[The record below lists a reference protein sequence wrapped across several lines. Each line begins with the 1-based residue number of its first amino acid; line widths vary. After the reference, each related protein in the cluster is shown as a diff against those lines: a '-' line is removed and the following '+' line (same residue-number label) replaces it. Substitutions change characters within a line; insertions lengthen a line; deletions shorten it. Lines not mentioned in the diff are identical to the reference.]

1 MKRISKLSICSLSVL
16 LVSSACEDP
25 SVGIQDHAAKQ
36 IREGGEKIAQVAHQA
51 SIDRVAAAEE
61 MRNAGSR
68 LANVPGASETQKQV
82 AASLSANASTQA
94 ALLEIGKADQIEST
108 NISSRMLANGLLQV
122 VDDIHVIL
130 AAQDTEGMANETKA
144 IQPSLAK
151 ALNEQRE
158 HESQQSV
165 LTSKL
170 ADLRSV
176 NEVALADAQ
185 TLLAEAEEIRI
196 RGLRAHR
203 GEISVLAEE
212 AGRKRDEARA
222 SQTTAEDADVTATAQ
237 ESVLRLRTGEALS
250 AQRRAQAFQG
260 ALDVLG
266 KLSSNQNATDA
277 QEITISD
284 ALKASI
290 LKLVTASN
298 PEEDLELKGCYER
311 SFSDLENADAAAR
324 RSGAKNSS
332 LFSIAA
338 ARARALLMR
347 GQGEF
352 QQALL
357 FRSLAMSP
365 SMGQSE
371 DGFKGK
377 ADAWLA
383 KAQASTKEAID
394 AYTALQEVLANS
406 GSESPSKQ
414 ALVVTVERALKVAMP
429 TFNVAATTA
438 QAESVNKDESAAP
451 SEAPAEMASKEA
463 PATTS
468 GNASMA
474 FPFATVEDLAA
485 FFGSPKRDPAL
496 TARIDE
502 ILIATTPEGKDLAT
516 TAFGAVQAIGKLQV
530 AMQEKFGS
538 SNLGPLSAMIGKGSQ
553 ATVSGATEK
562 TATIDI
568 KSAQGAL
575 SFQAALT
582 DNGWKLDL
590 DKTSTD
596 MDETMKAQMSAAGA
610 MMGTLTQGLTQVTER
625 IENGQ
630 LKTAQAVQGALMM
643 AMQKLMGGM
652 GGPGAGSP
660 QNDNTP
666 TEN

>member
-1 MKRISKLSICSLSVL
+1 MKRTSILSICSLSAL

-25 SVGIQDHAAKQ
+25 SVAMQDNAAKQ
-36 IREGGEKIAQVAHQA
+36 IREGGEKMAQVAHQA

-68 LANVPGASETQKQV
+68 LANVPGASETQKKV

-130 AAQDTEGMANETKA
+130 AAQDTEGIANETKA
-144 IQPSLAK
+144 IQPNLAK

-165 LTSKL
+165 LNSKL

-176 NEVALADAQ
+176 NEVALVDAQ

-196 RGLRAHR
+196 RGLRAQR

-222 SQTTAEDADVTATAQ
+222 SQTKAEDADVTATAQ

-260 ALDVLG
+260 ALDVLS
-266 KLSSNQNATDA
+266 KLASNQNATDT
-277 QEITISD
+277 QENTISD
-284 ALKASI
+284 ALKVSI
-290 LKLVTASN
+290 LKLVAASN
-298 PEEDLELKGCYER
+298 PDEDLELKGCYER
-311 SFSDLENADAAAR
+311 TFSDLENADAAAR
-324 RSGAKNSS
+324 RSGPNNSS

-414 ALVVTVERALKVAMP
+414 ALVLTVERALKVAMP
-429 TFNVAATTA
+429 TFNMAVAS
-438 QAESVNKDESAAP
+438 QAESVNKDETVAP
-451 SEAPAEMASKEA
+451 SETPAETDSKEA

-468 GNASMA
+468 GNASMV

-485 FFGSPKRDPAL
+485 FFGSTNRDPAA

-502 ILIATTPEGKDLAT
+502 LLVATTQEGQALAT

-538 SNLGPLSAMIGKGSQ
+538 SNLGPLSAMIGKGSNV
-553 ATVSGATEK
+553 TISDATEK

-590 DKTSTD
+590 DKTATD

-610 MMGTLTQGLTQVTER
+610 MMGTLTQGLSQVTER

-630 LKTAQAVQGALMM
+630 LKSAQAVQGALMM

-652 GGPGAGSP
+652 GGPGAGGA
-660 QNDNTP
+660 QDDNTP

>member
-1 MKRISKLSICSLSVL
+1 MKRTSILSICSLSAL

-25 SVGIQDHAAKQ
+25 SVAMQDNAAKQ
-36 IREGGEKIAQVAHQA
+36 IREGGEKMAQVAHQA

-68 LANVPGASETQKQV
+68 LANVPGASETQKKV

-130 AAQDTEGMANETKA
+130 AAQDTEGIANETKA
-144 IQPSLAK
+144 IQPNLAK

-165 LTSKL
+165 LNSKL

-196 RGLRAHR
+196 RGLRAQR

-250 AQRRAQAFQG
+250 AQRRAQAFQE

-266 KLSSNQNATDA
+266 KLSSNQSATDT
-277 QEITISD
+277 QEIAISD

-311 SFSDLENADAAAR
+311 TFSDLENADAAAR
-324 RSGAKNSS
+324 RSGPNNSS

-406 GSESPSKQ
+406 GSESPSKL

-429 TFNVAATTA
+429 TFNVATAA

-451 SEAPAEMASKEA
+451 SEEPAETASKEA

-468 GNASMA
+468 ENASMA

-485 FFGSPKRDPAL
+485 FFGSTNRDPAA

-502 ILIATTPEGKDLAT
+502 LLVATTQEGQALAT

-538 SNLGPLSAMIGKGSQ
+538 SNLGPLSAMIGKGSNV
-553 ATVSGATEK
+553 TISDATEK

-590 DKTSTD
+590 DKTATD

-652 GGPGAGSP
+652 GGPGAGGP
-660 QNDNTP
+660 QDDNTP

>member
-1 MKRISKLSICSLSVL
+1 M
-16 LVSSACEDP
+16 
-25 SVGIQDHAAKQ
+25 QDNAAKQ

-130 AAQDTEGMANETKA
+130 AAQDTEGIANETKA

-151 ALNEQRE
+151 AVSEQRE

-196 RGLRAHR
+196 RGLRAQR
-203 GEISVLAEE
+203 GDISVLAEE

-222 SQTTAEDADVTATAQ
+222 SQTAAEDAEVTATAQ

-250 AQRRAQAFQG
+250 AQRRAQAFQ
-260 ALDVLG
+260 AAIDVLG
-266 KLSSNQNATDA
+266 KLSSNKNATDT
-277 QEITISD
+277 QENTFSD
-284 ALKASI
+284 ELKVSI

-311 SFSDLENADAAAR
+311 TFSDLDNADAAAR
-324 RSGAKNSS
+324 RSGAQNSS

-357 FRSLAMSP
+357 FHSLAMSP

-394 AYTALQEVLANS
+394 AYTVLQEVLANS

-414 ALVVTVERALKVAMP
+414 ALVVTVERALKVAVP
-429 TFNVAATTA
+429 TFNVATAA
-438 QAESVNKDESAAP
+438 QAESVNKFESAAP
-451 SEAPAEMASKEA
+451 SEAPAETASKEA

-485 FFGSPKRDPAL
+485 FFGSTNRDPAA

-502 ILIATTPEGKDLAT
+502 LLVATTQEGQALAT

-538 SNLGPLSAMIGKGSQ
+538 SNLGPLSAMIGKGSNV
-553 ATVSGATEK
+553 TVSDATEK
-562 TATIDI
+562 TATIDM

-590 DKTSTD
+590 DSTATQ
-596 MDETMKAQMSAAGA
+596 MDESMKAQMSAAGA

-630 LKTAQAVQGALMM
+630 LKSAQAVQGALMM

-652 GGPGAGSP
+652 GGSGAGGA
-660 QNDNTP
+660 QDDNTP

>member
-25 SVGIQDHAAKQ
+25 SVAMQDNAAKQ

-82 AASLSANASTQA
+82 AASLSANALTQA

-165 LTSKL
+165 LTSTL

-185 TLLAEAEEIRI
+185 TFLAEAEEIRI
-196 RGLRAHR
+196 RGLRAQR

-266 KLSSNQNATDA
+266 ELSSNQNATDT
-277 QEITISD
+277 QEIAISD

-298 PEEDLELKGCYER
+298 PEDDLELKGCYER
-311 SFSDLENADAAAR
+311 TFSDLENADAAAR

-371 DGFKGK
+371 DGFKVK

-429 TFNVAATTA
+429 TFNVATAA

-451 SEAPAEMASKEA
+451 SEEPAETASKEA

-468 GNASMA
+468 ENTSMA

-485 FFGSPKRDPAL
+485 FFGSTNRDPAA

-502 ILIATTPEGKDLAT
+502 LLVATTQEGQALAT

-553 ATVSGATEK
+553 ATVSDATEK
-562 TATIDI
+562 TATIDV

-590 DKTSTD
+590 DSTATQ
-596 MDETMKAQMSAAGA
+596 MDESMKAQMSAAGA

-660 QNDNTP
+660 QDDNTP

>member
-1 MKRISKLSICSLSVL
+1 MKRTSILSICSLSAL

-25 SVGIQDHAAKQ
+25 SVAMQDNAAKQ
-36 IREGGEKIAQVAHQA
+36 IREGGEKMAQVAHQA

-68 LANVPGASETQKQV
+68 LANVPGASETQKKV

-130 AAQDTEGMANETKA
+130 AAQDTEGIANETKA
-144 IQPSLAK
+144 IQPNLAK

-165 LTSKL
+165 LNSKL

-176 NEVALADAQ
+176 NEVALVDAQ

-196 RGLRAHR
+196 RGLRAQR

-250 AQRRAQAFQG
+250 AQRRAQAFQE

-266 KLSSNQNATDA
+266 KLSSNQSATDT
-277 QEITISD
+277 QEIAISD

-311 SFSDLENADAAAR
+311 TFSDLENADAAAR
-324 RSGAKNSS
+324 RSGPNNSS

-406 GSESPSKQ
+406 GAESPSKL

-429 TFNVAATTA
+429 TFNVATA
-438 QAESVNKDESAAP
+438 APAESVNKDETAAP
-451 SEAPAEMASKEA
+451 SETPAEMDSKEA

-468 GNASMA
+468 GNASMV

-485 FFGSPKRDPAL
+485 FFGSTNRDPAA

-502 ILIATTPEGKDLAT
+502 LLVATTQEGQALAT

-553 ATVSGATEK
+553 ATVSNATEK

-590 DKTSTD
+590 DKTATD

-630 LKTAQAVQGALMM
+630 LKSAQAVQGALMM

-652 GGPGAGSP
+652 GGPGGGGA
-660 QNDNTP
+660 QDDNTP

>member
-1 MKRISKLSICSLSVL
+1 MKRTSILSICSLSAL

-25 SVGIQDHAAKQ
+25 SVAMQDNAAKQ
-36 IREGGEKIAQVAHQA
+36 IREGGEKMAQVAHQA

-68 LANVPGASETQKQV
+68 LANVPGASETQKKV

-130 AAQDTEGMANETKA
+130 AAQDTEGIANETKA
-144 IQPSLAK
+144 IQPNLAK

-165 LTSKL
+165 LNSKL

-196 RGLRAHR
+196 RGLRAQR

-250 AQRRAQAFQG
+250 AQRRAQAFQE

-266 KLSSNQNATDA
+266 KLSSNQSATDT
-277 QEITISD
+277 QEIAISD

-311 SFSDLENADAAAR
+311 TFSDLENADAAAR
-324 RSGAKNSS
+324 RSGPNNSS

-406 GSESPSKQ
+406 GAESPSKL

-429 TFNVAATTA
+429 TFNVAVAA
-438 QAESVNKDESAAP
+438 QAESVNKDETAAP
-451 SEAPAEMASKEA
+451 SETPAEMDSKEA

-468 GNASMA
+468 GNASMV

-485 FFGSPKRDPAL
+485 FFGSPKRDPEL

-553 ATVSGATEK
+553 ATVSDATEK
-562 TATIDI
+562 TAIIDI

-590 DKTSTD
+590 DSTATQ
-596 MDETMKAQMSAAGA
+596 MDESMKAQMSAAGA

-630 LKTAQAVQGALMM
+630 LKSAQAVQGALMM

-652 GGPGAGSP
+652 GGPGAGGA
-660 QNDNTP
+660 QDDNTP

>member
-222 SQTTAEDADVTATAQ
+222 SQTAAEDADVTATAQ

-266 KLSSNQNATDA
+266 KLSSNQSATDT
-277 QEITISD
+277 QENTISD

-429 TFNVAATTA
+429 TFNVATA
-438 QAESVNKDESAAP
+438 APAESVNKDESAAP
-451 SEAPAEMASKEA
+451 SEAPAETASKEA
-463 PATTS
+463 PSTTS
-468 GNASMA
+468 ENTSMA

-485 FFGSPKRDPAL
+485 FFGSPKRDPQL

-553 ATVSGATEK
+553 ATVSNATEK

-590 DKTSTD
+590 DSTATQ
-596 MDETMKAQMSAAGA
+596 MDESMKAQMSAAGA

-652 GGPGAGSP
+652 GGPGAGGA
-660 QNDNTP
+660 QDDNTP

>member
-1 MKRISKLSICSLSVL
+1 MKRTSILSICSLSAL

-25 SVGIQDHAAKQ
+25 SVAMQDNAAKQ
-36 IREGGEKIAQVAHQA
+36 IREGGEKMAQVAHQA

-68 LANVPGASETQKQV
+68 LANVPGASETQKKV

-130 AAQDTEGMANETKA
+130 AAQDTEGIANETKA
-144 IQPSLAK
+144 IQPNLAK

-165 LTSKL
+165 LNSKL

-196 RGLRAHR
+196 RGLRAQR

-222 SQTTAEDADVTATAQ
+222 SQTKAEDADVTATAQ

-250 AQRRAQAFQG
+250 AQRRAQAFQE

-266 KLSSNQNATDA
+266 KLSSNQSATDT
-277 QEITISD
+277 QEIAISD

-311 SFSDLENADAAAR
+311 TFSDLENADAAAR
-324 RSGAKNSS
+324 RSGPNNSS

-414 ALVVTVERALKVAMP
+414 ALVLTVERALKVAMP
-429 TFNVAATTA
+429 TFNMAVAS
-438 QAESVNKDESAAP
+438 QAESVNKDETVAP
-451 SEAPAEMASKEA
+451 SETPAETDSKEA

-468 GNASMA
+468 GNASMV

-485 FFGSPKRDPAL
+485 FFGSTNRDPAA

-502 ILIATTPEGKDLAT
+502 LLVATTQEGQALAT

-553 ATVSGATEK
+553 ATVSNATEK

-590 DKTSTD
+590 DKTATD

-630 LKTAQAVQGALMM
+630 LKSAQAVQGALMM

-652 GGPGAGSP
+652 GGPGGGGA
-660 QNDNTP
+660 QDDNTP

>member
-1 MKRISKLSICSLSVL
+1 MKRTSILSICSLSAL

-25 SVGIQDHAAKQ
+25 SVAMQDNAAKQ
-36 IREGGEKIAQVAHQA
+36 IREGGEKMAQVAHQA

-61 MRNAGSR
+61 MRNSGSR
-68 LANVPGASETQKQV
+68 LANVPGASETQKKV

-130 AAQDTEGMANETKA
+130 AAQDTEGIANETKA
-144 IQPSLAK
+144 IQPNLAK

-165 LTSKL
+165 LNSKL

-196 RGLRAHR
+196 RGLRAQR

-250 AQRRAQAFQG
+250 AQRRAQAFQE

-266 KLSSNQNATDA
+266 KLSSNQSATDT
-277 QEITISD
+277 QEIAISD

-311 SFSDLENADAAAR
+311 TFSDLENADAAAR
-324 RSGAKNSS
+324 RSGPNNSS

-406 GSESPSKQ
+406 GSESPSKL

-429 TFNVAATTA
+429 TFNVATAA

-451 SEAPAEMASKEA
+451 SEEPAETASKEA

-468 GNASMA
+468 ENASMA

-485 FFGSPKRDPAL
+485 FFGSTNRDPAA

-502 ILIATTPEGKDLAT
+502 LLVATTQEGQALAT

-538 SNLGPLSAMIGKGSQ
+538 SNLGPLSAMIGKGSNV
-553 ATVSGATEK
+553 TISDATEK

-590 DKTSTD
+590 DKTATD

-610 MMGTLTQGLTQVTER
+610 MMGTLTQGLSQVTER

-630 LKTAQAVQGALMM
+630 LKSAQAVQGALMM

-652 GGPGAGSP
+652 GGPGGGGA
-660 QNDNTP
+660 QDDNTP

>member
-1 MKRISKLSICSLSVL
+1 MKRTSILSICSLSAL

-25 SVGIQDHAAKQ
+25 SVAMQDNAAKQ
-36 IREGGEKIAQVAHQA
+36 IREGGEKMAQVAHQA

-68 LANVPGASETQKQV
+68 LANVPGASETQKKV

-130 AAQDTEGMANETKA
+130 AAQDTEGIANETKA
-144 IQPSLAK
+144 IQPNLAK

-165 LTSKL
+165 LNSKL

-176 NEVALADAQ
+176 NEVALVDAQ

-196 RGLRAHR
+196 RGLRAQR

-250 AQRRAQAFQG
+250 AQRRAQAFQE

-266 KLSSNQNATDA
+266 KLSSNQSATDT
-277 QEITISD
+277 QEIAISD

-311 SFSDLENADAAAR
+311 TFSDLENADAAAR
-324 RSGAKNSS
+324 RSGPNNSS

-414 ALVVTVERALKVAMP
+414 ALVLTVERALKVAMP
-429 TFNVAATTA
+429 TFNMAVAS
-438 QAESVNKDESAAP
+438 QAESVNKDETVAP
-451 SEAPAEMASKEA
+451 SETPAETDSKEA

-468 GNASMA
+468 GNASMV

-485 FFGSPKRDPAL
+485 FFGSTNRDPAA

-502 ILIATTPEGKDLAT
+502 LLVATTQEGQALAT

-553 ATVSGATEK
+553 ATVSNATEK

-590 DKTSTD
+590 DKTATD

-630 LKTAQAVQGALMM
+630 LKSAQAVQGALMM

-652 GGPGAGSP
+652 GGPGGGGA
-660 QNDNTP
+660 QDDNTP

>member
-1 MKRISKLSICSLSVL
+1 MLA
-16 LVSSACEDP
+16 SSACEDP
-25 SVGIQDHAAKQ
+25 SVAIQDQAEKQ
-36 IREGGEKIAQVAHQA
+36 IRAGGEKIAQVAHQA

-108 NISSRMLANGLLQV
+108 NRSSRMLANGLLQV

-130 AAQDTEGMANETKA
+130 ASQDIAGIANETKS
-144 IQPSLAK
+144 IQPNLAK
-151 ALNEQRE
+151 AVSEQRE
-158 HESQQSV
+158 HESQQSI
-165 LTSKL
+165 LMSKL
-170 ADLRSV
+170 ADLRAV

-185 TLLAEAEEIRI
+185 TFLAEAEEIRI
-196 RGLRAHR
+196 RGLRAPR

-222 SQTTAEDADVTATAQ
+222 SETTAEDADVNAMAQ

-250 AQRRAQAFQG
+250 AQRRAEAFQG

-266 KLSSNQNATDA
+266 KLSSNQNATDT
-277 QEITISD
+277 QENTISD

-290 LKLVTASN
+290 LKLVAASN

-311 SFSDLENADAAAR
+311 SFSDLENADTAAR

-338 ARARALLMR
+338 ARARSLLMR

-377 ADAWLA
+377 ADAWLT
-383 KAQASTKEAID
+383 KAQASTKESID
-394 AYTALQEVLANS
+394 AYTALQEVLLNS
-406 GSESPSKQ
+406 GSESPSKN
-414 ALVVTVERALKVAMP
+414 ALVSTVERALKIAMP
-429 TFNVAATTA
+429 TFDVVAAAPTEVA
-438 QAESVNKDESAAP
+438 NKDESAAP
-451 SEAPAEMASKEA
+451 SQEPAETASKEA

-474 FPFATVEDLAA
+474 FPFATVDDLAA
-485 FFGSPKRDPAL
+485 FFGSSKRDPEL

-502 ILIATTPEGKDLAT
+502 ILIATTPEGQELAT

-530 AMQEKFGS
+530 AMQKKFGS
-538 SNLGPLSAMIGKGSQ
+538 SNLGPLSAMIGQGSQ
-553 ATVSGATEK
+553 ATVSDATEN

-575 SFQAALT
+575 SFKAALT
-582 DNGWKLDL
+582 DKEWKLDL
-590 DKTSTD
+590 DSTAIQ
-596 MDETMKAQMSAAGA
+596 MDESMKAQMSAAGA
-610 MMGTLTQGLTQVTER
+610 MMGTLTQGLTQVTAR

-630 LKTAQAVQGALMM
+630 LKSAQAVQGALMM

-652 GGPGAGSP
+652 GGPGAGGA
-660 QNDNTP
+660 QDDNTP

>member
-1 MKRISKLSICSLSVL
+1 MKRTSILSICSLSAL

-25 SVGIQDHAAKQ
+25 SVAMQDNAAKQ
-36 IREGGEKIAQVAHQA
+36 IREGGEKMAQVAHQA

-68 LANVPGASETQKQV
+68 LANVPGASETQKKV

-130 AAQDTEGMANETKA
+130 AAQDTEGIANETKA
-144 IQPSLAK
+144 IQPNLAK

-165 LTSKL
+165 LNSKL

-196 RGLRAHR
+196 RGLRAQR

-250 AQRRAQAFQG
+250 AQRRAQAFQE

-266 KLSSNQNATDA
+266 KLSSNQSATDT
-277 QEITISD
+277 QEIAISD

-311 SFSDLENADAAAR
+311 TFSDLENADAAAR
-324 RSGAKNSS
+324 RSGPNNSS

-406 GSESPSKQ
+406 GSESPSKL

-429 TFNVAATTA
+429 TFNVSAAA
-438 QAESVNKDESAAP
+438 PSESVNKDETAAP
-451 SEAPAEMASKEA
+451 SETPAEMDSKEA

-468 GNASMA
+468 GNASMV

-485 FFGSPKRDPAL
+485 FFGSTNRDPAA

-502 ILIATTPEGKDLAT
+502 LLVATTQEGQALAT

-538 SNLGPLSAMIGKGSQ
+538 SNLGPLSAMIGKGSNV
-553 ATVSGATEK
+553 TISDATEK

-590 DKTSTD
+590 DKTATD

-652 GGPGAGSP
+652 GGPGAGGP
-660 QNDNTP
+660 QDDNTP

>member
-25 SVGIQDHAAKQ
+25 SVAMQDNAAKQ

-82 AASLSANASTQA
+82 AASLSANALTQA

-151 ALNEQRE
+151 AVSEQRE

-165 LTSKL
+165 LTSTL

-196 RGLRAHR
+196 RGLRAQR

-222 SQTTAEDADVTATAQ
+222 SQTAAEDADVTATAQ

-266 KLSSNQNATDA
+266 ELSSNQNATDT
-277 QEITISD
+277 QEIAISD

-311 SFSDLENADAAAR
+311 TFSDLENADAAAR

-371 DGFKGK
+371 DGFKVK

-429 TFNVAATTA
+429 TFNVATAA

-451 SEAPAEMASKEA
+451 SEEPAETASKEA

-468 GNASMA
+468 ENTSMA

-485 FFGSPKRDPAL
+485 FFGSTNRDPAA

-502 ILIATTPEGKDLAT
+502 LLVATTQEGQALAT

-553 ATVSGATEK
+553 ATVSDATEK
-562 TATIDI
+562 TATIDV

-590 DKTSTD
+590 DSTATQ
-596 MDETMKAQMSAAGA
+596 MDESMKAQMSAAGA

-660 QNDNTP
+660 QDDNTP

>member
-1 MKRISKLSICSLSVL
+1 MKRTSILSICSLSAL

-25 SVGIQDHAAKQ
+25 SVAMQDNAAKQ
-36 IREGGEKIAQVAHQA
+36 IREGGEKMAQVAHQA

-68 LANVPGASETQKQV
+68 LANVPGASETQKKV

-130 AAQDTEGMANETKA
+130 AAQDTEGIANETKA
-144 IQPSLAK
+144 IQPNLAK

-165 LTSKL
+165 LNSKL

-196 RGLRAHR
+196 RGLRAQR

-250 AQRRAQAFQG
+250 AQRRAQAFQE

-266 KLSSNQNATDA
+266 KLSSNQSATDT
-277 QEITISD
+277 QEIAISD

-311 SFSDLENADAAAR
+311 TFSDLENADAAAR
-324 RSGAKNSS
+324 RSGPNNSS

-406 GSESPSKQ
+406 GSESPSKL

-429 TFNVAATTA
+429 TFNVSAAA
-438 QAESVNKDESAAP
+438 PSESVNKDETAAP
-451 SEAPAEMASKEA
+451 SETPAEMDSKEA

-468 GNASMA
+468 GNASMV

-485 FFGSPKRDPAL
+485 FFGSTNRDPAA

-502 ILIATTPEGKDLAT
+502 LLVATTQEGQALAT

-538 SNLGPLSAMIGKGSQ
+538 SNLGPLSAMIGKGSNV
-553 ATVSGATEK
+553 TISDATEK

-590 DKTSTD
+590 DKTATD

-610 MMGTLTQGLTQVTER
+610 MMGTLTQGLSQVTER

-630 LKTAQAVQGALMM
+630 LKSAQAVQGALMM

-652 GGPGAGSP
+652 GGPGAGGA
-660 QNDNTP
+660 QDDNTP

>member
-1 MKRISKLSICSLSVL
+1 MKRTSILSICSLSAL

-25 SVGIQDHAAKQ
+25 SVAMQDNAAKQ
-36 IREGGEKIAQVAHQA
+36 IREGGEKMAQVAHQA

-68 LANVPGASETQKQV
+68 LANVPGASETQKKV

-130 AAQDTEGMANETKA
+130 AAQDTEGIANETKA
-144 IQPSLAK
+144 IQPNLAK

-165 LTSKL
+165 LNSKL

-196 RGLRAHR
+196 RGLRAQR

-250 AQRRAQAFQG
+250 AQRRAQAFQE

-266 KLSSNQNATDA
+266 KLSSNQSATDT
-277 QEITISD
+277 QEIAISD

-311 SFSDLENADAAAR
+311 TFSDLENADAAAR
-324 RSGAKNSS
+324 RSGPNNSS

-414 ALVVTVERALKVAMP
+414 ALVLTVERALKVAMP
-429 TFNVAATTA
+429 TFNMAVAS
-438 QAESVNKDESAAP
+438 QAESVNKDETVAP
-451 SEAPAEMASKEA
+451 SETPAETDSKEA

-468 GNASMA
+468 GNASMV

-485 FFGSPKRDPAL
+485 FFGSTNRDPAA

-502 ILIATTPEGKDLAT
+502 LLVATTQEGQALAT

-538 SNLGPLSAMIGKGSQ
+538 SNLGPLSAMIGKGSNV
-553 ATVSGATEK
+553 TISDATEK

-590 DKTSTD
+590 DKTATD

-630 LKTAQAVQGALMM
+630 LKSAQAVQGALMM

-652 GGPGAGSP
+652 GGPGAGGA
-660 QNDNTP
+660 QDDNTP

>member
-1 MKRISKLSICSLSVL
+1 MKRTSILSICSLSAL

-25 SVGIQDHAAKQ
+25 SVAMQDNAAKQ
-36 IREGGEKIAQVAHQA
+36 IREGGEKMAQVAHQA

-68 LANVPGASETQKQV
+68 LANVPGASETQKKV

-130 AAQDTEGMANETKA
+130 AAQDTEGIANETKA
-144 IQPSLAK
+144 IQPNLAK

-165 LTSKL
+165 LNSKL

-196 RGLRAHR
+196 RGLRAQR

-250 AQRRAQAFQG
+250 AQRRAQAFQE

-266 KLSSNQNATDA
+266 KLSSNQSATDT
-277 QEITISD
+277 QEIAISD

-311 SFSDLENADAAAR
+311 TFSDLENADAAAR
-324 RSGAKNSS
+324 RSGPNNSS

-406 GSESPSKQ
+406 GSESPSKL

-429 TFNVAATTA
+429 TFNVATAA

-451 SEAPAEMASKEA
+451 SEEPAETASKEA

-468 GNASMA
+468 ENASMA

-485 FFGSPKRDPAL
+485 FFGSTNRDPAA

-502 ILIATTPEGKDLAT
+502 LLVATTQEGQALAT

-538 SNLGPLSAMIGKGSQ
+538 SNLGPLSAMIGKGSNV
-553 ATVSGATEK
+553 TISDATEK

-590 DKTSTD
+590 DKTATD

-610 MMGTLTQGLTQVTER
+610 MMGTLTQGLSQVTER

-630 LKTAQAVQGALMM
+630 LKSAQAVQGALMM

-652 GGPGAGSP
+652 GGPGGGGA
-660 QNDNTP
+660 QDDNTP

>member
-1 MKRISKLSICSLSVL
+1 MKRTSILSICSLSAL

-25 SVGIQDHAAKQ
+25 SVAMQDNAAKQ
-36 IREGGEKIAQVAHQA
+36 IREGGEKMAQVAHQA

-68 LANVPGASETQKQV
+68 LANVPGASETQKKV

-130 AAQDTEGMANETKA
+130 AAQDTEGIANETKA
-144 IQPSLAK
+144 IQPNLAK

-165 LTSKL
+165 LNSKL

-196 RGLRAHR
+196 RGLRAQR

-250 AQRRAQAFQG
+250 AQRRAQAFQE

-266 KLSSNQNATDA
+266 KLSSNQSATDT
-277 QEITISD
+277 QEIAISD

-311 SFSDLENADAAAR
+311 TFSDLENADAAAR
-324 RSGAKNSS
+324 RSGPNNSS

-406 GSESPSKQ
+406 GSESPSKL

-429 TFNVAATTA
+429 TFNVAAAA
-438 QAESVNKDESAAP
+438 QAESVNKDETAAP
-451 SEAPAEMASKEA
+451 SETPAEMDSKEA

-468 GNASMA
+468 GNASMV

-485 FFGSPKRDPAL
+485 FFGSTNRDPAA

-502 ILIATTPEGKDLAT
+502 LLVATTQEGQALAT

-538 SNLGPLSAMIGKGSQ
+538 SNLGPLSAMIGKGSNV
-553 ATVSGATEK
+553 TISDATEK

-590 DKTSTD
+590 DKTATD

-610 MMGTLTQGLTQVTER
+610 MMGTLTQGLSQVTER

-630 LKTAQAVQGALMM
+630 LKSAQAVQGALMM

-652 GGPGAGSP
+652 GGPGAGGA
-660 QNDNTP
+660 QDDNTP

>member
-25 SVGIQDHAAKQ
+25 SVAMQDNAAKQ

-82 AASLSANASTQA
+82 AASLSANALTQA

-151 ALNEQRE
+151 AVSEQRE

-165 LTSKL
+165 LTSTL

-196 RGLRAHR
+196 RGLRAQR

-222 SQTTAEDADVTATAQ
+222 SQTAAEDADVTATAQ

-266 KLSSNQNATDA
+266 ELSSNQNATDT
-277 QEITISD
+277 QEIAISD

-311 SFSDLENADAAAR
+311 TFSDLENADAAAR

-365 SMGQSE
+365 SMDQSE

-429 TFNVAATTA
+429 TFNMATAA
-438 QAESVNKDESAAP
+438 QAESVNKDERAAP
-451 SEAPAEMASKEA
+451 SDAPAETASNEA

-468 GNASMA
+468 ENASMA

-485 FFGSPKRDPAL
+485 FFGSTNRDPAA

-502 ILIATTPEGKDLAT
+502 LLVATTQEGQALAT

-553 ATVSGATEK
+553 ATVSDATEK

-590 DKTSTD
+590 DSTATQ
-596 MDETMKAQMSAAGA
+596 MDESMKAQMSAAGA

-660 QNDNTP
+660 QDDNTP

>member
-1 MKRISKLSICSLSVL
+1 MLA
-16 LVSSACEDP
+16 SSACEDP
-25 SVGIQDHAAKQ
+25 SVAIQDQAEKQ
-36 IREGGEKIAQVAHQA
+36 IRAGGEKIAQVAHQA

-82 AASLSANASTQA
+82 AASLCANAATQA

-108 NISSRMLANGLLQV
+108 NRSSRMLANGLLQV

-130 AAQDTEGMANETKA
+130 ASQDIAGIANETKS
-144 IQPSLAK
+144 IQPNLAK
-151 ALNEQRE
+151 AVSEQRE
-158 HESQQSV
+158 HESQQSI
-165 LTSKL
+165 LMSKL
-170 ADLRSV
+170 ADLRAV

-185 TLLAEAEEIRI
+185 TFLAEAEEIRI
-196 RGLRAHR
+196 RGLRAPR

-222 SQTTAEDADVTATAQ
+222 SETTAEDADVNAMAQ

-250 AQRRAQAFQG
+250 AQRRAEAFQG

-266 KLSSNQNATDA
+266 KLSSNQNATDT
-277 QEITISD
+277 QENTISD

-290 LKLVTASN
+290 LKLVAASN

-311 SFSDLENADAAAR
+311 SFSDLENADTAAR

-338 ARARALLMR
+338 ARARSLLMR

-377 ADAWLA
+377 ADAWLT
-383 KAQASTKEAID
+383 KAQASTKESID
-394 AYTALQEVLANS
+394 AYTALQEVLLNS
-406 GSESPSKQ
+406 GSESPSKN
-414 ALVVTVERALKVAMP
+414 ALVSTVERALKIAMP
-429 TFNVAATTA
+429 TFDVVAAAPTEVA
-438 QAESVNKDESAAP
+438 NKDESAAP
-451 SEAPAEMASKEA
+451 SQEPAETASKEA

-474 FPFATVEDLAA
+474 FPFATVDDLAA
-485 FFGSPKRDPAL
+485 FFGSSKRDPEL

-502 ILIATTPEGKDLAT
+502 ILIATTPEGQELAT

-530 AMQEKFGS
+530 AMQKKFGS
-538 SNLGPLSAMIGKGSQ
+538 SNLGPLSAMIGQGSQ
-553 ATVSGATEK
+553 ATVSDATEN

-575 SFQAALT
+575 SFKAALT
-582 DNGWKLDL
+582 DKEWKLDL
-590 DKTSTD
+590 DSTAIQ
-596 MDETMKAQMSAAGA
+596 MDESMKAQLSAAGA
-610 MMGTLTQGLTQVTER
+610 MMGTLTQGLTQVTAR

-630 LKTAQAVQGALMM
+630 LKSAQAVQGALMM

-652 GGPGAGSP
+652 GGPGAGAA
-660 QNDNTP
+660 QDDNTP

>member
-1 MKRISKLSICSLSVL
+1 MKRTSILSICSLSAL

-25 SVGIQDHAAKQ
+25 SVAMQDNAAKQ
-36 IREGGEKIAQVAHQA
+36 IREGGEKMAQVAHQA

-68 LANVPGASETQKQV
+68 LANVPGASETQKKV

-130 AAQDTEGMANETKA
+130 AAQDTEGIANETKA
-144 IQPSLAK
+144 IQPNLAK

-165 LTSKL
+165 LNSKL

-196 RGLRAHR
+196 RGLRAQR

-250 AQRRAQAFQG
+250 AQRRAQAFQE

-266 KLSSNQNATDA
+266 KLSSNQSATDT
-277 QEITISD
+277 QEIAISD

-311 SFSDLENADAAAR
+311 TFSDLENADAAAR
-324 RSGAKNSS
+324 RSGPNNSS

-406 GSESPSKQ
+406 GAESPSKL

-429 TFNVAATTA
+429 TFNVAVAA
-438 QAESVNKDESAAP
+438 QAESVNKDETAAP
-451 SEAPAEMASKEA
+451 SETPAEMDSKEA

-468 GNASMA
+468 GNASMV

-485 FFGSPKRDPAL
+485 FFGSTNRDPAA

-502 ILIATTPEGKDLAT
+502 LLVATTQEGQALAT

-553 ATVSGATEK
+553 ATVSNATEK

-590 DKTSTD
+590 DKTATD

-610 MMGTLTQGLTQVTER
+610 MMGTLTQGLSQVTER

-630 LKTAQAVQGALMM
+630 LKSAQAVQGALMM

-652 GGPGAGSP
+652 GGPGGGGA
-660 QNDNTP
+660 QDDNTP

>member
-1 MKRISKLSICSLSVL
+1 MKRTSILSICSLSVL

-25 SVGIQDHAAKQ
+25 SVAMQDNAAKQ

-68 LANVPGASETQKQV
+68 LSNVPGASETQKQV
-82 AASLSANASTQA
+82 AASLSANALTQA

-130 AAQDTEGMANETKA
+130 AAQDTDGMANETKA

-151 ALNEQRE
+151 AVSEQRE

-176 NEVALADAQ
+176 NKVALADAQ

-196 RGLRAHR
+196 RGLRAKR

-266 KLSSNQNATDA
+266 ELSSNQNATDT
-277 QEITISD
+277 QEIAISD

-311 SFSDLENADAAAR
+311 TFSDLENADAAAR

-406 GSESPSKQ
+406 GAESPSKL

-429 TFNVAATTA
+429 TFNVATA
-438 QAESVNKDESAAP
+438 APAESVNKDESAAP
-451 SEAPAEMASKEA
+451 SEASAETASKEA

-468 GNASMA
+468 ENASMA

-485 FFGSPKRDPAL
+485 FFGSTNRDPAA

-502 ILIATTPEGKDLAT
+502 LLVATTQEGQALAT

-553 ATVSGATEK
+553 ATVSDATEK
-562 TATIDI
+562 TATIEI

-590 DKTSTD
+590 DSTATQ
-596 MDETMKAQMSAAGA
+596 MDESMKAQMSAAGA
-610 MMGTLTQGLTQVTER
+610 MMGTLTQGLSQVTER

-630 LKTAQAVQGALMM
+630 LKSAQAVQGALMM

-652 GGPGAGSP
+652 GGPGGGGA
-660 QNDNTP
+660 QDDNTP

>member
-1 MKRISKLSICSLSVL
+1 MKRTSILSICSLSAL

-25 SVGIQDHAAKQ
+25 SVAMQDNAAKQ
-36 IREGGEKIAQVAHQA
+36 IREGGEKMAQVAHQA

-68 LANVPGASETQKQV
+68 LANVPGASETQKKV

-130 AAQDTEGMANETKA
+130 AAQDTEGIANETKA
-144 IQPSLAK
+144 IQPNLAK

-165 LTSKL
+165 LNSKL

-196 RGLRAHR
+196 RGLRAQR

-250 AQRRAQAFQG
+250 AQRRAQAFQE

-266 KLSSNQNATDA
+266 KLSSNQSATDT
-277 QEITISD
+277 QEIAISD

-311 SFSDLENADAAAR
+311 TFSDLENADAAAR
-324 RSGAKNSS
+324 RSGPNNSS

-406 GSESPSKQ
+406 GAESPSKL

-429 TFNVAATTA
+429 TFNVATA
-438 QAESVNKDESAAP
+438 APAESVNKDETAAP
-451 SEAPAEMASKEA
+451 SETPAEMDSKEA

-468 GNASMA
+468 GNASMV

-485 FFGSPKRDPAL
+485 FFGSTNRDPAA

-502 ILIATTPEGKDLAT
+502 LLVATTQEGQALAT

-538 SNLGPLSAMIGKGSQ
+538 SNLGPLSAMIGKGSNV
-553 ATVSGATEK
+553 TISDATEK

-590 DKTSTD
+590 DKTATD

-610 MMGTLTQGLTQVTER
+610 MMGTLTQGLSQVTER

-630 LKTAQAVQGALMM
+630 LKSAQAVQGALMM

-652 GGPGAGSP
+652 GGPGAGGA
-660 QNDNTP
+660 QDDNTP

>member
-1 MKRISKLSICSLSVL
+1 M
-16 LVSSACEDP
+16 
-25 SVGIQDHAAKQ
+25 
-36 IREGGEKIAQVAHQA
+36 
-51 SIDRVAAAEE
+51 
-61 MRNAGSR
+61 
-68 LANVPGASETQKQV
+68 
-82 AASLSANASTQA
+82 
-94 ALLEIGKADQIEST
+94 
-108 NISSRMLANGLLQV
+108 
-122 VDDIHVIL
+122 
-130 AAQDTEGMANETKA
+130 
-144 IQPSLAK
+144 
-151 ALNEQRE
+151 
-158 HESQQSV
+158 
-165 LTSKL
+165 
-170 ADLRSV
+170 
-176 NEVALADAQ
+176 
-185 TLLAEAEEIRI
+185 
-196 RGLRAHR
+196 
-203 GEISVLAEE
+203 
-212 AGRKRDEARA
+212 
-222 SQTTAEDADVTATAQ
+222 
-237 ESVLRLRTGEALS
+237 LRLRTGEALS

-266 KLSSNQNATDA
+266 KLSSNQSATDT
-277 QEITISD
+277 QENTISD

-311 SFSDLENADAAAR
+311 TFSDLENADAAAR

-394 AYTALQEVLANS
+394 AFTALQEVLANS

-414 ALVVTVERALKVAMP
+414 ALVVTVQRALKVAMP
-429 TFNVAATTA
+429 TFNVATAA

-451 SEAPAEMASKEA
+451 SEAPAETASKEA

-468 GNASMA
+468 ENTSMA

-553 ATVSGATEK
+553 ATVSNATEK

-590 DKTSTD
+590 DKTATD

-652 GGPGAGSP
+652 GGAGAGSP
-660 QNDNTP
+660 QNDTAP

>member
-1 MKRISKLSICSLSVL
+1 MKRTSILSICSLSLL

-25 SVGIQDHAAKQ
+25 SVAMQDNAAKQ

-82 AASLSANASTQA
+82 AASLSANALTQA

-151 ALNEQRE
+151 AVSEQRE

-165 LTSKL
+165 LTSTL

-196 RGLRAHR
+196 RGLRAQR

-266 KLSSNQNATDA
+266 ELSSNQNATDT
-277 QEITISD
+277 QEIAISD

-311 SFSDLENADAAAR
+311 TFSDLENADAAAR

-429 TFNVAATTA
+429 TFNVATAA

-451 SEAPAEMASKEA
+451 SEEPAETASKEA

-468 GNASMA
+468 ENASMA

-485 FFGSPKRDPAL
+485 FFGSPKRDPEL

-553 ATVSGATEK
+553 ATVSDATEK
-562 TATIDI
+562 TAIIDI

-590 DKTSTD
+590 DSTATQ
-596 MDETMKAQMSAAGA
+596 MDESMKAQMSAAGA

-652 GGPGAGSP
+652 GGPGAGGA
-660 QNDNTP
+660 QDDNTP

>member
-1 MKRISKLSICSLSVL
+1 MKRTSILLICALSPL
-16 LVSSACEDP
+16 LVTSACEDP
-25 SVGIQDHAAKQ
+25 SVAMQDRAAKQ

-68 LANVPGASETQKQV
+68 LTNVPGASEIQKQV

-130 AAQDTEGMANETKA
+130 AAQDTAGIANETKD

-151 ALNEQRE
+151 AVSEQRE

-165 LTSKL
+165 LNSKL

-196 RGLRAHR
+196 RGLRARR

-212 AGRKRDEARA
+212 AGRKRDEALA
-222 SQTTAEDADVTATAQ
+222 SQTTAEDAAVNAMAQ

-250 AQRRAQAFQG
+250 AQRRAQAFQD

-266 KLSSNQNATDA
+266 KLSSNQIATDE
-277 QEITISD
+277 QENNISD
-284 ALKASI
+284 ALKVSI
-290 LKLVTASN
+290 LKLVAASN

-311 SFSDLENADAAAR
+311 TFSDLESADAAAR
-324 RSGAKNSS
+324 RSGPNNSS

-338 ARARALLMR
+338 ARARTLLMR

-394 AYTALQEVLANS
+394 AYTALQEVL
-406 GSESPSKQ
+406 GTGDSPSKK
-414 ALVVTVERALKVAMP
+414 ALVVTVEKALKVAMP
-429 TFNVAATTA
+429 TFDLSTAA

-451 SEAPAEMASKEA
+451 SEAPAETASTEA
-463 PATTS
+463 TATTS
-468 GNASMA
+468 GNSSVA

-485 FFGSPKRDPAL
+485 FFGSTNRDPAA

-502 ILIATTPEGKDLAT
+502 LLVAATPEGQALAI

-553 ATVSGATEK
+553 ATVSDATEK

-590 DKTSTD
+590 DSTANQ
-596 MDETMKAQMSAAGA
+596 MDESMKAQMSAAGA
-610 MMGTLTQGLTQVTER
+610 MMGTLTQVTER

-630 LKTAQAVQGALMM
+630 LKSAQAVQGALMM

-652 GGPGAGSP
+652 GGPGAGAP
-660 QNDNTP
+660 QDDNTP

>member
-1 MKRISKLSICSLSVL
+1 MKRTSILSICSLSAL

-25 SVGIQDHAAKQ
+25 SVAMQDNAAKQ
-36 IREGGEKIAQVAHQA
+36 IREGGEKMAQVAHQA

-68 LANVPGASETQKQV
+68 LANVPGASETQKKV

-130 AAQDTEGMANETKA
+130 AAQDTEGIANETKA
-144 IQPSLAK
+144 IQPNLAK

-165 LTSKL
+165 LNSKL

-196 RGLRAHR
+196 RGLRAQR

-250 AQRRAQAFQG
+250 AQRRAQAFQE

-266 KLSSNQNATDA
+266 KLSSNQSATDT
-277 QEITISD
+277 QEIAISD

-311 SFSDLENADAAAR
+311 TFSDLENADAAAR
-324 RSGAKNSS
+324 RSGPNNSS

-406 GSESPSKQ
+406 GAESPSKL

-429 TFNVAATTA
+429 TFNVSAAA
-438 QAESVNKDESAAP
+438 PSESVNKDETAAP
-451 SEAPAEMASKEA
+451 SETPAEMDSKEA

-468 GNASMA
+468 GNASMV

-485 FFGSPKRDPAL
+485 FFGSTNRDPAA

-502 ILIATTPEGKDLAT
+502 LLVATTQEGQALAT

-538 SNLGPLSAMIGKGSQ
+538 SNLGPLSAMIGKGSNV
-553 ATVSGATEK
+553 TISDATEK

-590 DKTSTD
+590 DKTATD

-610 MMGTLTQGLTQVTER
+610 MMGTLTQGLSQVTER

-630 LKTAQAVQGALMM
+630 LKSAQAVQGALMM

-652 GGPGAGSP
+652 GGPGGGGA
-660 QNDNTP
+660 QDDNTP

>member
-1 MKRISKLSICSLSVL
+1 M

-25 SVGIQDHAAKQ
+25 SVETQDRAAKQ
-36 IREGGEKIAQVAHQA
+36 IREGGEKMAQVAHQA

-68 LANVPGASETQKQV
+68 LANVPGASETQKKV

-94 ALLEIGKADQIEST
+94 ALLEIGKADQIESA

-130 AAQDTEGMANETKA
+130 AAQDTEGIASETKA
-144 IQPSLAK
+144 IQPNLAK

-165 LTSKL
+165 LNSKL

-196 RGLRAHR
+196 RGLRAQR

-222 SQTTAEDADVTATAQ
+222 SQMTAEDADVTATAQ

-260 ALDVLG
+260 ALDVLS
-266 KLSSNQNATDA
+266 KLASNQNATDT
-277 QEITISD
+277 QENTISD
-284 ALKASI
+284 ALKVSI
-290 LKLVTASN
+290 LKLVAASN
-298 PEEDLELKGCYER
+298 PDEDLELKGCYER
-311 SFSDLENADAAAR
+311 IFSDLENADAAAR
-324 RSGAKNSS
+324 RSGPNNSS

-383 KAQASTKEAID
+383 KAQASTKESID

-414 ALVVTVERALKVAMP
+414 ALVLTVERALKVAMP
-429 TFNVAATTA
+429 TFNMAVAS
-438 QAESVNKDESAAP
+438 QAESVNKDETVAP
-451 SEAPAEMASKEA
+451 SETPTEMDSKEA
-463 PATTS
+463 PAATS
-468 GNASMA
+468 GNASIV

-485 FFGSPKRDPAL
+485 FFGSTNRDPAA

-502 ILIATTPEGKDLAT
+502 LLVATTQEGQALAT

-553 ATVSGATEK
+553 ATVSNATEK

-590 DKTSTD
+590 DSTATQ
-596 MDETMKAQMSAAGA
+596 MDESMKAQMSAAGA

-630 LKTAQAVQGALMM
+630 LKSAQAVQGALMM

-652 GGPGAGSP
+652 GGPGGGGV
-660 QNDNTP
+660 QDDNTP

>member
-1 MKRISKLSICSLSVL
+1 MKRTYLLFICSLSAL
-16 LVSSACEDP
+16 LLNSACEDP
-25 SVGIQDHAAKQ
+25 SVAMQDNAAKQ
-36 IREGGEKIAQVAHQA
+36 IREGGEKMAQVAHQA
-51 SIDRVAAAEE
+51 SIDRVSAAEE

-68 LANVPGASETQKQV
+68 LANVPGASETQKKV

-130 AAQDTEGMANETKA
+130 AAQDTEGIANETKA
-144 IQPSLAK
+144 IEPNLAK

-165 LTSKL
+165 LNSKL

-196 RGLRAHR
+196 RGLRAQR

-222 SQTTAEDADVTATAQ
+222 SQTTAEDAEVNETAQ
-237 ESVLRLRTGEALS
+237 NSVLRLRTGEALS

-260 ALDVLG
+260 ALDVLS
-266 KLSSNQNATDA
+266 KLASNQNATDA
-277 QEITISD
+277 QENTISD
-284 ALKASI
+284 ALKVSI
-290 LKLVTASN
+290 LKLVAASN
-298 PEEDLELKGCYER
+298 PDEDLELKGCYER
-311 SFSDLENADAAAR
+311 TFSDLENADAAAR
-324 RSGAKNSS
+324 RSGPNNSS
-332 LFSIAA
+332 LFSIAS

-414 ALVVTVERALKVAMP
+414 ALVLTVERALKVAMP
-429 TFNVAATTA
+429 TFNMAVVS
-438 QAESVNKDESAAP
+438 QAESVNKDETVAP
-451 SEAPAEMASKEA
+451 SETPAETDSKEA

-468 GNASMA
+468 GNASMV

-485 FFGSPKRDPAL
+485 FFGSTNRDPAA

-502 ILIATTPEGKDLAT
+502 LLVATTQEGQALAT

-553 ATVSGATEK
+553 ATVSDATEK
-562 TATIDI
+562 TATIEI

-590 DKTSTD
+590 DSTATQ
-596 MDETMKAQMSAAGA
+596 MDESMKAQMSAAGA

-630 LKTAQAVQGALMM
+630 LKSAQAVQGALMM

-652 GGPGAGSP
+652 GGPGGGGA
-660 QNDNTP
+660 QDDNTP

>member
-1 MKRISKLSICSLSVL
+1 M

-25 SVGIQDHAAKQ
+25 SVETQDRAAKQ
-36 IREGGEKIAQVAHQA
+36 IREGGEKMAQVAHQA

-68 LANVPGASETQKQV
+68 LANVPGASETQKKV

-130 AAQDTEGMANETKA
+130 AAQDTEGIANESKA
-144 IQPSLAK
+144 IQPNLAK

-165 LTSKL
+165 LNSKL

-176 NEVALADAQ
+176 NEVALVDAQ

-196 RGLRAHR
+196 RGLRAQR

-260 ALDVLG
+260 ALDVLS
-266 KLSSNQNATDA
+266 KLASNQNATDT
-277 QEITISD
+277 QENTISD
-284 ALKASI
+284 ALKVSI
-290 LKLVTASN
+290 LKLVAASN
-298 PEEDLELKGCYER
+298 PDEDLELKGCYER
-311 SFSDLENADAAAR
+311 TFSDLENADAAAR
-324 RSGAKNSS
+324 RSGPNNSS

-414 ALVVTVERALKVAMP
+414 ALVLTVERALKVAMP
-429 TFNVAATTA
+429 TFNMAVAS
-438 QAESVNKDESAAP
+438 QAESVNKDETVAP
-451 SEAPAEMASKEA
+451 SETPAETDSKEA

-468 GNASMA
+468 GNASMV

-485 FFGSPKRDPAL
+485 FFGSTNRDPAA

-502 ILIATTPEGKDLAT
+502 LLVATTQEGQALAT

-553 ATVSGATEK
+553 ATVSNATEK

-568 KSAQGAL
+568 KSAQGAF

-590 DKTSTD
+590 DSTATQ
-596 MDETMKAQMSAAGA
+596 MDESMKTQMSAAGA

-630 LKTAQAVQGALMM
+630 LKSAQAVQGALMM

-652 GGPGAGSP
+652 GGPGGGGA
-660 QNDNTP
+660 QDDNTP

>member
-1 MKRISKLSICSLSVL
+1 MLA
-16 LVSSACEDP
+16 SSACEDP
-25 SVGIQDHAAKQ
+25 SVAMQDQAEKQ
-36 IREGGEKIAQVAHQA
+36 IRAGGEKIAQVAHQA

-82 AASLSANASTQA
+82 AASLSANALTQA

-165 LTSKL
+165 LTSTL

-196 RGLRAHR
+196 RGLRAQR

-266 KLSSNQNATDA
+266 ELSSNQNATDT
-277 QEITISD
+277 QEIAISD

-311 SFSDLENADAAAR
+311 TFSDLENADAAAR

-429 TFNVAATTA
+429 TFNVATAA

-451 SEAPAEMASKEA
+451 SEAPAETASKEA

-468 GNASMA
+468 ENTSMA

-553 ATVSGATEK
+553 ATVSNATEK

-590 DKTSTD
+590 DSTATQ
-596 MDETMKAQMSAAGA
+596 MDESMKAQMSAAGA

-630 LKTAQAVQGALMM
+630 LKSAQAVQGALMM
-643 AMQKLMGGM
+643 AMQKLMGSM

>member
-1 MKRISKLSICSLSVL
+1 MKRTSILSICSLSAL

-25 SVGIQDHAAKQ
+25 SVAMQDNAAKQ
-36 IREGGEKIAQVAHQA
+36 IREGGEKMAQVAHQA

-68 LANVPGASETQKQV
+68 LANVPGASETQKKV

-130 AAQDTEGMANETKA
+130 AAQDTEGIANETKA
-144 IQPSLAK
+144 IQPNLAK

-165 LTSKL
+165 LNSKL

-196 RGLRAHR
+196 RGLRAQR

-250 AQRRAQAFQG
+250 AQRRAQAFQE

-266 KLSSNQNATDA
+266 KLSSNQSATDT
-277 QEITISD
+277 QEIAISD

-311 SFSDLENADAAAR
+311 TFSDLENADAAAR
-324 RSGAKNSS
+324 RSGPNNSS

-429 TFNVAATTA
+429 TFNVATA
-438 QAESVNKDESAAP
+438 APAESVNKDETAAP
-451 SEAPAEMASKEA
+451 SETPAEMDSKEA

-468 GNASMA
+468 GNASMV

-485 FFGSPKRDPAL
+485 FFGSTNRDPAA

-502 ILIATTPEGKDLAT
+502 LLVATTQEGQALAT

-538 SNLGPLSAMIGKGSQ
+538 SNLGPLSAMIGKGSNV
-553 ATVSGATEK
+553 TISDATEK

-590 DKTSTD
+590 DKTATD

-610 MMGTLTQGLTQVTER
+610 MMGTLTQGLSQVTER

-630 LKTAQAVQGALMM
+630 LKSAQAVQGALMM

-652 GGPGAGSP
+652 GGPGAGGA
-660 QNDNTP
+660 QDDNTP

>member
-25 SVGIQDHAAKQ
+25 SVAMQDNAAKQ

-130 AAQDTEGMANETKA
+130 AAQDTEGIANETKA

-151 ALNEQRE
+151 AVSEQRE

-196 RGLRAHR
+196 RGLRAQR
-203 GEISVLAEE
+203 GDISVLAEE

-222 SQTTAEDADVTATAQ
+222 SQTAAEDAEVTATAQ

-250 AQRRAQAFQG
+250 AQRRAQAFQ
-260 ALDVLG
+260 AAIDVLG
-266 KLSSNQNATDA
+266 KLSSNKNATDT
-277 QEITISD
+277 QENTFSD
-284 ALKASI
+284 ELKVSI

-311 SFSDLENADAAAR
+311 TFSDLDNADAAAR
-324 RSGAKNSS
+324 RSGAQNSS

-357 FRSLAMSP
+357 FHSLAMSP

-394 AYTALQEVLANS
+394 AYTVLQEVLANS

-414 ALVVTVERALKVAMP
+414 ALVVTVERALKVAVP
-429 TFNVAATTA
+429 TFNVATAA
-438 QAESVNKDESAAP
+438 QAESVNKFESAAP
-451 SEAPAEMASKEA
+451 SEAPAETASKEA

-485 FFGSPKRDPAL
+485 FFGSTNRDPAA

-502 ILIATTPEGKDLAT
+502 LLVATTQEGQALAT

-538 SNLGPLSAMIGKGSQ
+538 SNLGPLSAMIGKGSNV
-553 ATVSGATEK
+553 TVSDATEK
-562 TATIDI
+562 TATIDM

-590 DKTSTD
+590 DSTATQ
-596 MDETMKAQMSAAGA
+596 MDESMKAQMSAAGA

-630 LKTAQAVQGALMM
+630 LKSAQAVQGALMM

-652 GGPGAGSP
+652 GGSGAGGA
-660 QNDNTP
+660 QDDNTP

>member
-25 SVGIQDHAAKQ
+25 SVAMQDNAAKQ

-130 AAQDTEGMANETKA
+130 AAQDTEGIANETKA

-151 ALNEQRE
+151 AVSEQRE

-196 RGLRAHR
+196 RGLRAQR
-203 GEISVLAEE
+203 GDISVLAEE

-222 SQTTAEDADVTATAQ
+222 SQTAAEDAEVTATAQ

-250 AQRRAQAFQG
+250 AQRRAQAFQ
-260 ALDVLG
+260 AAIDVLG
-266 KLSSNQNATDA
+266 KLSSNKNATDT
-277 QEITISD
+277 QENTFSD
-284 ALKASI
+284 ELKVSI

-311 SFSDLENADAAAR
+311 TFSDLDNADAAAR
-324 RSGAKNSS
+324 RSGAQNSS

-357 FRSLAMSP
+357 FHSLAMSP

-394 AYTALQEVLANS
+394 AYTVLQEVLANS

-414 ALVVTVERALKVAMP
+414 ALVVTVERALKVAVP
-429 TFNVAATTA
+429 TFNVATAA
-438 QAESVNKDESAAP
+438 QAESVNKFESAAP
-451 SEAPAEMASKEA
+451 SEAPAETASKEA

-485 FFGSPKRDPAL
+485 FFGSTNRDPAA

-502 ILIATTPEGKDLAT
+502 LLVATTQEGQALAT

-538 SNLGPLSAMIGKGSQ
+538 SNLGPLSAMIGKGSNV
-553 ATVSGATEK
+553 TVSDATEK
-562 TATIDI
+562 TATIDM

-590 DKTSTD
+590 DSTATQ
-596 MDETMKAQMSAAGA
+596 MDESMKAQMSAAGA
-610 MMGTLTQGLTQVTER
+610 MMGTLTKGLTQVTER

-630 LKTAQAVQGALMM
+630 LKSAQAVQGALMM

-652 GGPGAGSP
+652 GGSGAGGA
-660 QNDNTP
+660 QDDNTP

>member
-1 MKRISKLSICSLSVL
+1 MKRTSILSICSLSVL

-25 SVGIQDHAAKQ
+25 SVAMQDNAAKQ

-82 AASLSANASTQA
+82 AASLSANALTQA

-151 ALNEQRE
+151 AVSEQRE

-165 LTSKL
+165 LTSSL
-170 ADLRSV
+170 ADLRSF

-196 RGLRAHR
+196 RGLRAQR

-222 SQTTAEDADVTATAQ
+222 SQTAAEDADVTATAQ

-266 KLSSNQNATDA
+266 ELSSNQNATDT
-277 QEITISD
+277 QEIAISD

-311 SFSDLENADAAAR
+311 TFSDLENADAAAR

-429 TFNVAATTA
+429 TFNVATAA

-451 SEAPAEMASKEA
+451 SEEPAETASKEA

-468 GNASMA
+468 ENASMA

-485 FFGSPKRDPAL
+485 FFGSTNRDPAA

-502 ILIATTPEGKDLAT
+502 LLVATTQEGQALAT

-553 ATVSGATEK
+553 ATVSDATEK

-590 DKTSTD
+590 DSTATQ
-596 MDETMKAQMSAAGA
+596 MDESMKAQMSAAGA

-630 LKTAQAVQGALMM
+630 LKSAQAVQGALMM

-652 GGPGAGSP
+652 GGPGAGGP
-660 QNDNTP
+660 QDDNTP

>member
-1 MKRISKLSICSLSVL
+1 MKRTSILSICSLSAL

-25 SVGIQDHAAKQ
+25 SVAMQDNAAKQ
-36 IREGGEKIAQVAHQA
+36 IREGGEKMAQVAHQA

-68 LANVPGASETQKQV
+68 LANVPGASETQKKV

-130 AAQDTEGMANETKA
+130 AAQDTEGIANETKA
-144 IQPSLAK
+144 IQPNLAK

-165 LTSKL
+165 LNSKL

-196 RGLRAHR
+196 RGLRAQR

-250 AQRRAQAFQG
+250 AQRRAQAFQE

-266 KLSSNQNATDA
+266 KLSSNQSATDT
-277 QEITISD
+277 QEIAISD

-311 SFSDLENADAAAR
+311 TFSDLENADAAAR
-324 RSGAKNSS
+324 RSGPNNSS

-406 GSESPSKQ
+406 GSESPSKL

-429 TFNVAATTA
+429 TFNVSAAA
-438 QAESVNKDESAAP
+438 PSESVNKDETAAP
-451 SEAPAEMASKEA
+451 SETPAEMDSKEA

-468 GNASMA
+468 GNASMV

-485 FFGSPKRDPAL
+485 FFGSTNRDPAA

-502 ILIATTPEGKDLAT
+502 LLVATTQEGQALAT

-538 SNLGPLSAMIGKGSQ
+538 SNLGPLSAMIGKGSNV
-553 ATVSGATEK
+553 TISDATEK

-590 DKTSTD
+590 DKTATD

-610 MMGTLTQGLTQVTER
+610 MMGTLTQGLSQVTER

-630 LKTAQAVQGALMM
+630 LKSAQAVQGALMM

-652 GGPGAGSP
+652 GGPGGGGA
-660 QNDNTP
+660 QDDNTP

>member
-1 MKRISKLSICSLSVL
+1 MKRTSILSICSLSAL

-25 SVGIQDHAAKQ
+25 SVAMQDNAAKQ
-36 IREGGEKIAQVAHQA
+36 IREGGEKMAQVAHQA

-68 LANVPGASETQKQV
+68 LANVPGASETQKKV

-130 AAQDTEGMANETKA
+130 AAQDTEGIANETKA
-144 IQPSLAK
+144 IQPNLAK

-165 LTSKL
+165 LNSKL

-196 RGLRAHR
+196 RGLRAQR

-250 AQRRAQAFQG
+250 AQRRAQAFQE

-266 KLSSNQNATDA
+266 KLSSNQSATDT
-277 QEITISD
+277 QEIAISD

-311 SFSDLENADAAAR
+311 TFSDLENADAAAR
-324 RSGAKNSS
+324 RSGPNNSS
-332 LFSIAA
+332 LVSIAA

-406 GSESPSKQ
+406 GAESPSKL

-429 TFNVAATTA
+429 TFNVATA
-438 QAESVNKDESAAP
+438 APAESVNKDETAAP
-451 SEAPAEMASKEA
+451 SEEPAETASKEA

-468 GNASMA
+468 ENASMV

-485 FFGSPKRDPAL
+485 FFGSTNRDPAA

-502 ILIATTPEGKDLAT
+502 LLVATTQEGQALAT

-538 SNLGPLSAMIGKGSQ
+538 SNLGPLSAMIGKGSNV
-553 ATVSGATEK
+553 TISDATEK

-590 DKTSTD
+590 DKTATD

-610 MMGTLTQGLTQVTER
+610 MMGTLTQGLSQVTER

-630 LKTAQAVQGALMM
+630 LKSAQAVQGALMM

-652 GGPGAGSP
+652 GGPGGGGA
-660 QNDNTP
+660 QDDNTP

>member
-1 MKRISKLSICSLSVL
+1 MLA
-16 LVSSACEDP
+16 SSACEDP
-25 SVGIQDHAAKQ
+25 SVAIQDRAEKQ
-36 IREGGEKIAQVAHQA
+36 IRDGGEKISQVAHQA

-68 LANVPGASETQKQV
+68 LSNVSGASTTQKNI
-82 AASLSANASTQA
+82 ASSLRANALTQA

-108 NISSRMLANGLLQV
+108 NRSSRMLANGLLQV
-122 VDDIHVIL
+122 VDDIHMTL
-130 AAQDTEGMANETKA
+130 AAQDTKGIADESQVLKPNLANA
-144 IQPSLAK
+144 V
-151 ALNEQRE
+151 NEQRE
-158 HESQQSV
+158 HESQQII
-165 LTSKL
+165 LTTKL
-170 ADLRSV
+170 ADLRAV

-196 RGLRAHR
+196 RGLRAPR

-222 SQTTAEDADVTATAQ
+222 SQTTAEDADVNAMAQ
-237 ESVLRLRTGEALS
+237 ESVLRLRAGEALS
-250 AQRRAQAFQG
+250 AQLRARAFQG

-266 KLSSNQNATDA
+266 ELSSIQNATEL
-277 QEITISD
+277 QENTISD
-284 ALKASI
+284 SLKDSI
-290 LKLVTASN
+290 LKLVAASN
-298 PEEDLELKGCYER
+298 PDEDLELKGCYER
-311 SFSDLENADAAAR
+311 TFSDLENAGAAAQL
-324 RSGAKNSS
+324 SQPKNSS
-332 LFSIAA
+332 NFSIAA
-338 ARARALLMR
+338 AKARALLMR
-347 GQGEF
+347 GEGEF

-357 FRSLAMSP
+357 YRALAMSP
-365 SMGQSE
+365 SMSQSE
-371 DGFKGK
+371 DGFKAN
-377 ADAWLA
+377 ADAWLT

-414 ALVVTVERALKVAMP
+414 ALIVTVERALKIAMP
-429 TFNVAATTA
+429 TFELVAVAPTEVA
-438 QAESVNKDESAAP
+438 NKDESAAP
-451 SEAPAEMASKEA
+451 SEVPAEASEETT
-463 PATTS
+463 PATS
-468 GNASMA
+468 ENASMA
-474 FPFATVEDLAA
+474 FPFATAEDLAA
-485 FFGSPKRDPAL
+485 FFASSKRDPAL

-502 ILIATTPEGKDLAT
+502 ILIAITPEGQELAT

-538 SNLGPLSAMIGKGSQ
+538 SNLGPLSAMIGQGSQ
-553 ATVSGATEK
+553 ATVSDATEK

-575 SFQAALT
+575 SFKAALS
-582 DNGWKLDL
+582 DNGWMLDL
-590 DKTSTD
+590 DSTAVE

-630 LKTAQAVQGALMM
+630 LKSAQAVQGALMM

-652 GGPGAGSP
+652 GGPGAGAP
-660 QNDNTP
+660 QDDNTP

>member
-1 MKRISKLSICSLSVL
+1 M
-16 LVSSACEDP
+16 
-25 SVGIQDHAAKQ
+25 QDNAAKQ
-36 IREGGEKIAQVAHQA
+36 IREGGEKMAQVAHQA

-68 LANVPGASETQKQV
+68 LANVPGASETQKKV

-130 AAQDTEGMANETKA
+130 AAQDTEGIANETKA
-144 IQPSLAK
+144 IQPNLAK

-165 LTSKL
+165 LNSKL

-176 NEVALADAQ
+176 NEVALVDAQ

-196 RGLRAHR
+196 RGLRAQR

-250 AQRRAQAFQG
+250 AQRRAQAFQE

-266 KLSSNQNATDA
+266 KLSSNQSATDT
-277 QEITISD
+277 QEIAISD

-311 SFSDLENADAAAR
+311 TFSDLENADAAAR
-324 RSGAKNSS
+324 RSGPNNSS

-429 TFNVAATTA
+429 TFNVAVAA
-438 QAESVNKDESAAP
+438 QAESVNKDETAAP
-451 SEAPAEMASKEA
+451 SETPAEMDSKEA

-468 GNASMA
+468 GNASMV

-485 FFGSPKRDPAL
+485 FFGSTNRDPAA

-502 ILIATTPEGKDLAT
+502 LLVATTQEGQALAT

-553 ATVSGATEK
+553 ATVSNATEK

-590 DKTSTD
+590 DKTATD

-630 LKTAQAVQGALMM
+630 LKSAQAVQGALMM

-652 GGPGAGSP
+652 GGPGAGGP
-660 QNDNTP
+660 QDDNTP

>member
-1 MKRISKLSICSLSVL
+1 M
-16 LVSSACEDP
+16 LVNSACEDP
-25 SVGIQDHAAKQ
+25 SVETQDRAAKQ
-36 IREGGEKIAQVAHQA
+36 IREGGEKMAQVAHQA

-68 LANVPGASETQKQV
+68 LANVPGASETQKKV

-130 AAQDTEGMANETKA
+130 AAQDTEGIANETKA
-144 IQPSLAK
+144 IQPNLAK

-165 LTSKL
+165 LNSKL

-196 RGLRAHR
+196 RGLRAQR

-250 AQRRAQAFQG
+250 AQRRAQAFQE

-266 KLSSNQNATDA
+266 KLSSNQSATDT
-277 QEITISD
+277 QEIAISD

-311 SFSDLENADAAAR
+311 TFSDLENADAAAR
-324 RSGAKNSS
+324 RSGPNNSS

-414 ALVVTVERALKVAMP
+414 ALVLTVERALKVAMP
-429 TFNVAATTA
+429 TFNMAVAS
-438 QAESVNKDESAAP
+438 QAESVNKDETVAP
-451 SEAPAEMASKEA
+451 SETPAETDSKEA

-468 GNASMA
+468 GNASMV

-485 FFGSPKRDPAL
+485 FFGSTNRDPAA

-502 ILIATTPEGKDLAT
+502 LLVATTQEGQALAT

-538 SNLGPLSAMIGKGSQ
+538 SNLGPLSAMIGKGSNV
-553 ATVSGATEK
+553 TISDATEK

-590 DKTSTD
+590 DKTATD

-630 LKTAQAVQGALMM
+630 LKSAQAVQGALMM

-652 GGPGAGSP
+652 GGPGGGGA
-660 QNDNTP
+660 QDDNTP